1 MRIVDLICSLA
12 LLTLAAN
19 SAPSPAT
26 VDPNNDFDCAVVFD
40 FLHRM
45 AQAKQAP
52 AELLEETSVM
62 YSWFIAKWMEHPGES
77 AGRRE
82 HYVAMVKAMG
92 DERYW
97 LTGARLHREGRSVIF
112 GEFFRKAEAAT
123 RGAAWRLL
131 RRGRSAGELAPIY
144 RP

>member
-92 DERYW
+92 DDPKAYGNT
-97 LTGARLHREGRSVIF
+97 LNACSARANSDPLFDRFVTAFRSTVPD
-112 GEFFRKAEAAT
+112 RQP
-123 RGAAWRLL
+123 R
-131 RRGRSAGELAPIY
+131 
-144 RP
+144 